1 MIYVGTSG
9 YSYADWVGPYYPA
22 DLPKQEWLSFYA
34 QEFQAS
40 ELNFT
45 YYRVP
50 SPWTLERIAQ
60 KTPGGFIFTVKATQQ
75 MTHGREDNE
84 KIFAQFCAALKPLQ
98 EADKFG
104 CVLAQFPYSFH
115 NNEQSQEYLRLFRER
130 MGDLPVVV
138 EFRNREWI
146 KPEVFD
152 LLRELSF
159 GFCCVDQPRFESLI
173 PPIAEATGPI
183 AYVRFHGRNA
193 AKWWRHDE
201 AWERYDYTYTTEEL
215 AEWVPKIKKLDEQA
229 EMTFAFANN
238 HWQGQAVDTARQL
251 KMLLGGRGIGY

>member
-9 YSYADWVGPYYPA
+9 YSYADWVGPYYPP

-34 QEFQAS
+34 REFQTS

-50 SPWTLERIAQ
+50 TPWTLERIAQ
-60 KTPGGFIFTVKATQQ
+60 KTPGRFLFAVKANRK
-75 MTHGREDNE
+75 MTHEREDNE
-84 KIFAQFCAALKPLQ
+84 EVFAEFCAALRPLL

-115 NNEQSQEYLRLFRER
+115 NKEKSREYLRLFRER
-130 MGDLPVVV
+130 MGELPVVV
-138 EFRNREWI
+138 EFRNRKWI
-146 KPEVFD
+146 SPEIFD
-152 LLRELSF
+152 LLRELGL
-159 GFCCVDQPRFESLI
+159 GFCCVDQPQLKGLI
-173 PPIAEATGPI
+173 PPVAEVTGPV

-201 AWERYDYTYTTEEL
+201 AWERYDYTYTSEEL
-215 AEWVPKIKKLDEQA
+215 SEWVPKIKSLDEQA

-251 KMLLGGRGIGY
+251 KLLLGG

>member
-9 YSYADWVGPYYPA
+9 YSYADWVGPYYPP

-34 QEFQAS
+34 QEFQTS

-50 SPWTLERIAQ
+50 NPWTLERIAQ
-60 KTPGGFIFTVKATQQ
+60 KTPGGFLFAVKANQK
-75 MTHGREDNE
+75 MTHERKDNE
-84 KIFAQFCAALKPLQ
+84 KVFAEFCAALSPLL

-115 NNEQSQEYLRLFRER
+115 NNEQNREYLRVFRER
-130 MGDLPVVV
+130 MGELPVVV

-146 KPEVFD
+146 SPEIFD
-152 LLRELSF
+152 LLRELSL
-159 GFCCVDQPRFESLI
+159 GFCCVDQPRLKGLI
-173 PPIAEATGPI
+173 PPIAEATGPV

-193 AKWWRHDE
+193 AKWWQHKE

-215 AEWVPKIKKLDEQA
+215 AEWAPKIKSLDEQA
-229 EMTFAFANN
+229 ETTFAFANN

-251 KMLLGGRGIGY
+251 KLLLGR